1 MNRIFGKMLNCFNK
15 KYMKKEKKLVGLLI
29 LAFLILPMAGAF
41 FRIVYGNNTY
51 TNLGLILVLATEGI
65 VIGKIIF
72 DSYNERN
79 KTKKANS
86 RMLNNHN

>member
-1 MNRIFGKMLNCFNK
+1 MLYCFNK
-15 KYMKKEKKLVGLLI
+15 KYMKKEEKKQLGLLI
-29 LAFLILPMAGAF
+29 LAFLILPTAGAF

-51 TNLGLILVLATEGI
+51 TNMGLILVLATEGI

-72 DSYNERN
+72 DSYNESN